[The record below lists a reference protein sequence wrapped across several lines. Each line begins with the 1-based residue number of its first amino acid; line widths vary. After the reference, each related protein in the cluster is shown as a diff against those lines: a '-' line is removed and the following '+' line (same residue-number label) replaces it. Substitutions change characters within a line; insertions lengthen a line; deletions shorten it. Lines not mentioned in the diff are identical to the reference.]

1 MSYAIAALCFL
12 NLLLLGVVLARL
24 LKAGNGGS
32 ATLSPELLAR
42 LETLKETGQAS
53 ERALRDEMSRTRS
66 EAAENARHL
75 RDEIGGRLGE
85 FQTGLQNSLQIIGD
99 QQRQQLTSFQQQL
112 AEFTRINTQNLV
124 EVATRIETQLR
135 ESGNTATDSLRKQR
149 QEVGESLSTFSRSL
163 TESITGIAAGQKNQL
178 DTFAQ
183 RIEALSK
190 ANEERFE
197 QLRRTV
203 DEKLQQLQG
212 DNAKRLEEIRVTV
225 DEKLQGALEKR
236 LGDSFKQVSERLEAV
251 HKGLGEMQ
259 SLATGV
265 GDLKRVLTNVKT
277 RGGWGEVQ
285 LGALLEELLSPDQ
298 FVRNHKVRENSG
310 EVVEFAI
317 KLPGRDDSG
326 NSPVW
331 LPIDSKFPLEDYQ
344 RLVDAQERADLE
356 GVTEATKAL
365 RNRVKDCAKDIRD
378 KYLNPP
384 HTTDFGI
391 MFLPTE
397 GLYAEVVRLPGFI
410 ETLQRDY
417 RVTISGPAT
426 FTAFLTSLQMGFQT
440 LAIQKRSSEVWVLL
454 STVKQEFGRFGES
467 LDAVKKKLEEATG
480 KMDFVAQRARAVERK
495 LRDVQELPS
504 SQVAVQ
510 PPLLEPP
517 ADE

>member
-1 MSYAIAALCFL
+1 
-12 NLLLLGVVLARL
+12 
-24 LKAGNGGS
+24 
-32 ATLSPELLAR
+32 
-42 LETLKETGQAS
+42 
-53 ERALRDEMSRTRS
+53 
-66 EAAENARHL
+66 
-75 RDEIGGRLGE
+75 
-85 FQTGLQNSLQIIGD
+85 
-99 QQRQQLTSFQQQL
+99 
-112 AEFTRINTQNLV
+112 
-124 EVATRIETQLR
+124 
-135 ESGNTATDSLRKQR
+135 
-149 QEVGESLSTFSRSL
+149 
-163 TESITGIAAGQKNQL
+163 
-178 DTFAQ
+178 
-183 RIEALSK
+183 
-190 ANEERFE
+190 
-197 QLRRTV
+197 
-203 DEKLQQLQG
+203 
-212 DNAKRLEEIRVTV
+212 V

-285 LGALLEELLSPDQ
+285 LGALLEEVLSPDQ

-356 GVTEATKAL
+356 AVTEATKAL